1 MFLTAAVVDLNL
13 GSGGKL
19 CFSLIVVINR
29 QLSRKVKLQYI
40 LVHVNQ

>member
-1 MFLTAAVVDLNL
+1 MVLTAVVVDMNL

-19 CFSLIVVINR
+19 CFSLIVVTNR
-29 QLSRKVKLQYI
+29 EMSRKVKLQRI